1 MVTGADVLIKA
12 LANAGVEVCFANP
25 GTSEM
30 QLVAAI
36 DGEPRMRAI
45 LGLFEG
51 VVTGAA
57 DGYGR
62 MADKPALTLLHLG
75 PGFGNGSANLHNAR
89 RAQSPVINMIGDH
102 ATYHRKFD
110 APLTSD
116 IEGFASPVSDWIG
129 HSESPEQLAE
139 VGIAA
144 LEAANVYPGQ
154 IASFI
159 APADHA
165 WSETTAAPP
174 PMTTPSVPCVTDE
187 AIAKTAQALRQ
198 GDVSA
203 LFLGGRALR
212 ADALWQAGR
221 IAAATG
227 ARLISETFCAR
238 IQRGAGRVPVE
249 RLPYFGEQAAE
260 FLQDISTLVV
270 VGSKAPVSF
279 FAYPNKPSYLPAET
293 ADVSTLADVRH
304 DALDALT
311 RLADALDA
319 PKSPAV
325 LQTQTTHA
333 LEAGPMNML
342 ELGKVIA
349 NHLPEHAIVSDE
361 GATNGMGAFA
371 YTGYSAPH
379 EWLMLTGGAIGQGL
393 PLALG
398 AAVACPDQK
407 VIALQAD
414 GGAMYTVQSLWTMVR
429 ENLDVTV
436 LLLNNS
442 SYAILNI
449 EMERV
454 GVTNPT
460 EKARSLL
467 DLSNPTI
474 DWVQLAQ
481 GMGMSAHCAET
492 VSDFDQQF
500 EHAMQHRGPCLI
512 EVILP
517 GYMSSIPTG

>member
-165 WSETTAAPP
+165 WSETAAAPP
-174 PMTTPSVPCVTDE
+174 PMTTFSVPSVTDE

-238 IQRGAGRVPVE
+238 IQRGEGRVPVE

-260 FLQDISTLVV
+260 FLQDINTLVV

-279 FAYPNKPSYLPAET
+279 FAYPNKPSYLPSET

-436 LLLNNS
+436 VLLNNS

-500 EHAMQHRGPCLI
+500 EHAMQHRGPWLI